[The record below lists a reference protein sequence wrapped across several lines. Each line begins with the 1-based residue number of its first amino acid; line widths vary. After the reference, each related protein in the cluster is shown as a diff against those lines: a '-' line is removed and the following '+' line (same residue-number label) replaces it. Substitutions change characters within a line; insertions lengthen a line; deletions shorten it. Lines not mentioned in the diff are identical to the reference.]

1 MKSQPDGSTVITS
14 CPAHVST
21 AKTIT
26 MLHNW
31 DLCIMVIMVISRPRA
46 KISGSRILRRG
57 RCLSSVGRA
66 DVLDWSERERDGDG
80 DDRGAERYR
89 CRTVV
94 DDGDTT
100 HRETRP
106 KTRKAVVVADRRGGF
121 LSRHH
126 SALAL

>member
-1 MKSQPDGSTVITS
+1 
-14 CPAHVST
+14 
-21 AKTIT
+21 
-26 MLHNW
+26 
-31 DLCIMVIMVISRPRA
+31 MVILVLVISR
-46 KISGSRILRRG
+46 KDFWLLLISEAGT
-57 RCLSSVGRA
+57 VPFPA
-66 DVLDWSERERDGDG
+66 WDVRLDWSERERDGDG

-106 KTRKAVVVADRRGGF
+106 KTRKPVVVADRRGGF

>member
-1 MKSQPDGSTVITS
+1 MPFQ
-14 CPAHVST
+14 
-21 AKTIT
+21 
-26 MLHNW
+26 
-31 DLCIMVIMVISRPRA
+31 
-46 KISGSRILRRG
+46 RG
-57 RCLSSVGRA
+57 CLG
-66 DVLDWSERERDGDG
+66 LDWSERERHDVDG

-106 KTRKAVVVADRRGGF
+106 KTRKPVVVADRRGGF

-126 SALAL
+126 SALALALVRERGKGGGRVKEE